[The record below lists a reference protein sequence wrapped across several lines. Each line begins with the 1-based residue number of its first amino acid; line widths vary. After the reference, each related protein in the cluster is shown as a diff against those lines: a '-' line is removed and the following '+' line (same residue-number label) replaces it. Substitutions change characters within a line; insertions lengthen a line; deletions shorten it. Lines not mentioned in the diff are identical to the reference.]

1 MYTSYLPTNSSEGRR
16 KKGSVKVKISANTIL
31 ALSAALV
38 LVLGILVSVPRSA
51 YAEQQN
57 NINSELGACNC
68 VIFRLDDVQDYWLSD
83 VQVAVMEKFIDEHEK
98 LNLGV
103 ITNYIGED
111 DVVVNEVKGG
121 IDSGNFEIVN
131 HSQNHDSYT
140 DMSAEEQHNDLVDA
154 NSNINSLF
162 GVSSVGAFIPPYHEY
177 TEDTLAALQDLDMKV
192 ISAQF
197 NLELPQIYN
206 PGNPDSPDNKIY
218 KAVAGSDI
226 KDDFGIYHLPQ
237 TIGFYDHGTFP
248 HEKVEVQDIMAT
260 IEDSISSYGY
270 AVVTLHP
277 QDFSVK
283 DGDGVATN
291 NVSESDMHD
300 LDELLGMIHDNGY
313 STKTFSQVVSGG
325 SNGWTE
331 DNDSNNNNNNGNN
344 NTSQQGSG
352 HRPAYNEY
360 LAYFIR
366 TYLAEHGTSSLPEH
380 NNEANYNNNF
390 LLGAYPIEFL
400 YTFETTHATHDVQ
413 VLNANNEY
421 SVVTVDDG
429 PISHW
434 QDLTDGQKVWLIR
447 TFDHIQSTSDVDKLS
462 ENLMAG
468 GSE

>member
-1 MYTSYLPTNSSEGRR
+1 MYTSYLPTDDNTAR
-16 KKGSVKVKISANTIL
+16 KRKSVGTKGKISAKTVL

-51 YAEQQN
+51 YAEQEN
-57 NINSELGACNC
+57 NSSEPGACNC
-68 VIFRLDDVQDYWLSD
+68 VIFRLDDVQDYWLSN
-83 VQVAVMEKFIDEHEK
+83 VQVAVMEKFINEHEK

-111 DVVVNEVKGG
+111 DAVVNEVKGG
-121 IDSGNFEIVN
+121 INSRNFEIVN

-140 DMSAEEQHNDLVDA
+140 DMSAEEQHNDLVGA
-154 NSNINSLF
+154 NGNINSLF

-177 TEDTLAALQDLDMKV
+177 NEDTLAALQDLDMKV

-206 PGNPDSPDNKIY
+206 PSNPDSPNNKIY
-218 KAVAGSDI
+218 KAFAGSDI

-248 HEKVEVQDIMAT
+248 HEKVEIEDIMAS

-283 DGDGVATN
+283 DDDGMATN

-313 STKTFSQVVSGG
+313 STKTFSQVVSGS
-325 SNGWTE
+325 SNGWTD
-331 DNDSNNNNNNGNN
+331 DNDSNNNNNGNN
-344 NTSQQGSG
+344 NTSQQSSG
-352 HRPAYNEY
+352 RRPAYNEF

-366 TYLAEHGTSSLPEH
+366 TYLAENGSSGLPEH
-380 NNEANYNNNF
+380 SNEANYNNNF

-400 YTFETTHATHDVQ
+400 YTFETTHATHNVQ

-421 SVVTVDDG
+421 NVVTVDDG
-429 PISHW
+429 PISYW
-434 QDLTDGQKVWLIR
+434 QDLTDGQKVWLIQ

-462 ENLMAG
+462 ESLMTG